1 MRYSSIFLW
10 ALVPLSL
17 AMASQSAWAED
28 LRQQDSFKTS
38 CGKLLM
44 ALMNTGERGA
54 RAQLAKAQ
62 KYNGAPDEFMPTPEN
77 APWAANYFPMTRGG
91 IASRWQGDM
100 AGYKLLNDGPEG
112 RPLTSTQARE
122 KVRELTPAELEALSP
137 TEKYDILRGDY
148 SFKSTRWELRHRGPG
163 RTPAPKGWEGFCNAM
178 RAAGCLSSE
187 PVRAIQV
194 TNRDGIEVKLLP
206 ADIKALFGATH
217 FYVEKYTALGSPHF
231 GTGLDV
237 DPPNPAAFHTALNA
251 LALRGKL
258 PMVIDMKNVGNE
270 LWNET
275 VVGYSRRMSE
285 PRALSAAEKLKAP
298 SAASQIVEVD
308 LELRALAEV
317 SMTDTNRATQA
328 QVAAGRLGINRLP
341 YSYQLYIDET
351 GKVLEGEWRGD
362 AWPDFVWFPY
372 GRGADAD
379 YQGNPNL
386 DYDTL
391 KVWVEQS
398 SAVAP

>member
-1 MRYSSIFLW
+1 MRHFSFLSFLFVPL
-10 ALVPLSL
+10 ALVL
-17 AMASQSAWAED
+17 APHTGYAEE
-28 LRQQDSFKTS
+28 LRKQDSFKVS

-54 RAQLAKAQ
+54 RTQLSKAQ

-91 IASRWQGDM
+91 IASRWQGEM
-100 AGYKLLNDGPEG
+100 AAYKLLNDGPDEI
-112 RPLTSTQARE
+112 PLTQAQARE
-122 KVRELTPAELEALSP
+122 KVLGLTPAELKVLSP

-148 SFKSTRWELRHRGPG
+148 AFKTTRWELRHRGPA

-178 RAAGCLSSE
+178 RAAGCLAPE
-187 PVRAIQV
+187 PVRAIHV
-194 TNRDGIEVKLLP
+194 KSRDGVEVELLP

-217 FYVEKYTALGSPHF
+217 FYVEKYTALGTPHF
-231 GTGLDV
+231 GAGLDV

-275 VVGYSRRMSE
+275 VVGYSRRMTE
-285 PRALSAAEKLKAP
+285 PRALSEAEKLKAP
-298 SAASQIVEVD
+298 AAASKIVEVD

-328 QVAAGRLGINRLP
+328 NVAAGRLGINRLP
-341 YSYQLYIDET
+341 YRYKLYIDET
-351 GKVLEGEWRGD
+351 GKVLEGEWSGD

-372 GRGADAD
+372 GKGADAD
-379 YQGNPNL
+379 YKGNPNL

-391 KVWVEQS
+391 RAWVEES
-398 SAVAP
+398 SK